1 MGFKMTGCIV
11 QHVGTIVRAPEG
23 FDISIDSSSLHN
35 VGTIA
40 DIYEKKSEIL
50 RALGIDTDTPEEV
63 LKSVVHEMRQSP
75 NETEEQRLEIVKKSR
90 LMDFI
95 STSANLATIATF
107 IFDVSKIVV

>member
-1 MGFKMTGCIV
+1 MGLKITGCIV

-40 DIYEKKSEIL
+40 DIYEKKSEL
-50 RALGIDTDTPEEV
+50 LKGLGIDTNTPEEV
-63 LKSVVHEMRQSP
+63 LKSVVQEMRQSP
-75 NETEEQRLEIVKKSR
+75 NETEEKRLQIVKNSK
-90 LMDFI
+90 LMEFI

-107 IFDVSKIVV
+107 IFEVSKLVV